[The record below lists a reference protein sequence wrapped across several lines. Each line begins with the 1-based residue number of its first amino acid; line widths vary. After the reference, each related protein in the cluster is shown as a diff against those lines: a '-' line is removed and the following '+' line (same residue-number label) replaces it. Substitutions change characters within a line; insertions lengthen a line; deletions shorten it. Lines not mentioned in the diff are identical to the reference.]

1 MRKYFLLFL
10 IIFVIDVIT
19 KLLVVKFCPGEIA
32 INKGISWSLM
42 HSSVPLISWF
52 VIILVTVFISFFAFY
67 TVRQSQR
74 GNTLW
79 GEALVLAGA
88 ISNLLD
94 RFVYGGVI
102 DFIQLGVC
110 GYSWPIFNIADLAI
124 AAGAFIMLWK
134 GMWS

>member
-10 IIFVIDVIT
+10 TIFTVDVIT
-19 KLLVVKFCPGEIA
+19 KRLALACCPGEIA

-42 HSSVPLISWF
+42 HSSVPLISWL
-52 VIILVTVFISFFAFY
+52 VIILVIVFISFFIFY
-67 TVRQSQR
+67 TVRQAQR

-79 GEALVLAGA
+79 GEILVLAGA
-88 ISNLLD
+88 MSNLLD
-94 RFVYGGVI
+94 RFVYGGVL
-102 DFIQLGVC
+102 DFIQIGVC

-124 AAGAFIMLWK
+124 VAGASIMLWK